1 MKRLLILSFSPIAS
15 DARVLKQVQEFARD
29 HEVVTCG
36 YGPVPEGAA
45 EHLRIPDDA
54 PINALNGRL
63 ITLRWYSRVYRTLPA
78 VRAARDLLR
87 GRRFDVVIANDV
99 EAVPIALDLDVRHG
113 VHADLHEFSPRLHE
127 ENPAWAR
134 RIAPYV
140 SWLCRRHV
148 ARASSWTTVGE
159 GLAREYEREFG
170 FRPRVVTN
178 ATPYRDVEPTPVH
191 SPLRMVH
198 SGACLRNRRL
208 DETVRAV
215 STMTNVTLDLY
226 LTPNDP
232 GHLEELRALA
242 AASQGRVRL
251 LDPVPYARLLDILE
265 GYDLGV
271 HLLAPTNFNNEWAL
285 PNKFFDY
292 VQARLAV
299 AIGPSVEMAALVE
312 RYGLGFVSASF
323 DPADCA
329 ASLRALDADAVRVAK
344 AAADAASRSLSFES
358 DAAVGAVIT
367 AQLLGRSGASSG
379 L

>member
-292 VQARLAV
+292 VQARLGV
-299 AIGPSVEMAALVE
+299 VIGPSPEMASYVRE
-312 RYGLGFVSASF
+312 RGLGIIAEGFG
-323 DPADCA
+323 ADD
-329 ASLRALDADAVRVAK
+329 LVHALDAVTPDDVAGFK
-344 AAADAASRSLSFES
+344 AAAHANARALSAQAQVEIWRDAVTRLEG
-358 DAAVGAVIT
+358 DAE
-367 AQLLGRSGASSG
+367 
-379 L
+379 